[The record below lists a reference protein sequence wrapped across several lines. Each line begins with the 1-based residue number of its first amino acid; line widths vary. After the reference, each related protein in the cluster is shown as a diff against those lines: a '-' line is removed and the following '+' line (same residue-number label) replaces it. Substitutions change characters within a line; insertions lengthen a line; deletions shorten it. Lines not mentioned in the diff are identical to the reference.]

1 MNWPL
6 RLEFFIGFVAIFS
19 VFRSASGSEGMLT
32 PQFAVSFRESPAG
45 METSLTRAI
54 TIIALTCFLVVG
66 AAATSIL
73 SRDSV
78 PMPRSAA
85 EDSAPLHPVSNKEG
99 KKDRLAVVAYALAA
113 YEQPPQTPAQA
124 QLQAQAQAA
133 IPDLGASLRQAYAS
147 AEPADVG
154 LPKLNEPAKLTEPA
168 NPPASEQPSAV
179 ASPKPKAAAAKPASQ
194 KNYALLSDAQIAGI
208 KERLKLTSSQEY
220 YWPAV
225 ETALRAVARKIH
237 QKRQVDPN
245 ATGLPIDPDS
255 DEVQQLKSAAMPLL
269 FQLREDQKN
278 EVRSLARVI
287 GLERVAAM
295 I

>member
-1 MNWPL
+1 M
-6 RLEFFIGFVAIFS
+6 RFFSIFCSAGGF
-19 VFRSASGSEGMLT
+19 EGMLT
-32 PQFAVSFRESPAG
+32 PQFAFSFKGSRAG

-73 SRDSV
+73 NRDSV
-78 PMPRSAA
+78 PMPRSVAEEAGPAA
-85 EDSAPLHPVSNKEG
+85 HPVSNKES

-113 YEQPPQTPAQA
+113 YEPQPQQQPQTPAQA

-133 IPDLGASLRQAYAS
+133 IPDLTASLRHAYAS

-154 LPKLNEPAKLTEPA
+154 LPKLTET
-168 NPPASEQPSAV
+168 PASLPAAAQPGAP
-179 ASPKPKAAAAKPASQ
+179 AAPKPKAVAKPAQQ

-208 KERLKLTSSQEY
+208 KERLRLTASQEY

-237 QKRQVDPN
+237 QKRQTDPN
-245 ATGLPIDPDS
+245 ATGMPIDPDS
-255 DEVQQLKSAAMPLL
+255 EEVQQLKSAAMPLL

-287 GLERVAAM
+287 GLDKVAAM